1 MTLSR
6 LDFRGQRPSG
16 GGRPQFRPR
25 HRGLVRRRPLALQL
39 ALRPLDQFVAVLC
52 GAGLVER
59 PGGVGVRRQRR
70 RLDPR
75 RQVGAEELLPQ
86 RGQQLAVDSS
96 AILEAHFQFRRMNID
111 VDQIRGHLQTDK
123 GDRRAAGQQQTAI
136 GFAQRMLQ
144 RTVADV
150 PAVQE
155 QVLHAV
161 VGPAVVRI
169 RHVSGQADLA
179 VVAGHRNQRL
189 ADLAAEERQ
198 DAFPP
203 AVHRR
208 QIVDRTLVVLQ
219 REMDLRMH
227 QGDADKRFRDVPH
240 FGLGGAE
247 ELAPHGRVEKQLPDF
262 DDRTHG
268 TSARHD
274 RAGLAAAHL
283 QLGSGLLG
291 PRAAADQELAD
302 FGNRRQRLAAK
313 PERPNVEQ
321 VVGAGN
327 LAGRMAG
334 HGQQQ
339 LVGLDPAAVVGHPHQ
354 FRAAFFDRHVDP
366 AGSGVDRVLH
376 QLLDDTGRTF
386 NDLAGGDL
394 VDHAG

>member
-1 MTLSR
+1 M
-6 LDFRGQRPSG
+6 
-16 GGRPQFRPR
+16 
-25 HRGLVRRRPLALQL
+25 
-39 ALRPLDQFVAVLC
+39 LC
-52 GAGLVER
+52 GVGLVER

-75 RQVGAEELLPQ
+75 RQIGAEELLPQ

-96 AILEAHFQFRRMNID
+96 AVLESDFQFCRMNVD

-123 GDRRAAGQQQTAI
+123 SDRGTAGQQQAAI

-144 RTVADV
+144 RPVADV

-179 VVAGHRNQRL
+179 VVAGHRNQGL

-208 QIVDRTLVVLQ
+208 QIVDRTVVVLQ
-219 REMDLRMH
+219 REMDLRMD
-227 QGDADKRFRDVPH
+227 QGNADKRFRDVSH

-247 ELAPHGRVEKQLPDF
+247 ELAPHRRIEKQLPDF
-262 DDRTHG
+262 DDRPHG
-268 TSARHD
+268 TSAGHD
-274 RAGLAAAHL
+274 RPGLAAADL
-283 QLGSGLLG
+283 QLGSGLFG
-291 PRAAADQELAD
+291 TRAAADQELAD

-313 PERPNVEQ
+313 AKRPNVEQ
-321 VVGAGN
+321 VVGAGD

-334 HGQQQ
+334 HGQHQ
-339 LVGLDPAAVVGHPHQ
+339 LVGLDPAAIVGHAHQ
-354 FRAAFFDRHVDP
+354 FRAAFFHRHVDP
-366 AGSGVDRVLH
+366 PGSRVDRVLH
-376 QLLDDTGRTF
+376 QLLDDAGRTF